1 MGFLFAFYSFVVFNC
16 MIKSAFSC
24 EVGKEVDLSSSNISI
39 TYDILSSNPPI
50 VEMKKSSTVG
60 IEFCVTSSLNINEVN
75 HQGDKTSIYG
85 PVTEDQLTHDLI
97 TSGTTVKLV
106 IHYDSLGQN
115 LQIYSSTN
123 GALIASTRSLP
134 ELGFSDSV
142 NSIEVI
148 HKNGINECQIIKVQ
162 DAVPCEII
170 QSDWINME
178 VSRTSLED
186 GGSMTVSCSEGYHL
200 LSGSGVVSCNGGVL
214 SPSQSC
220 IG

>member
-1 MGFLFAFYSFVVFNC
+1 MTVFVATEFSH
-16 MIKSAFSC
+16 IKFRIFTVVSSC

-39 TYDILSSNPPI
+39 TYDIVSSNPPI

-85 PVTEDQLTHDLI
+85 PVTDMDQLAHDLI
-97 TSGTTVKLV
+97 ASGTTTTVKLV

-148 HKNGINECQIIKVQ
+148 HKNGINECQIIKG
-162 DAVPCEII
+162 
-170 QSDWINME
+170 W
-178 VSRTSLED
+178 
-186 GGSMTVSCSEGYHL
+186 
-200 LSGSGVVSCNGGVL
+200 
-214 SPSQSC
+214 
-220 IG
+220 

>member
-1 MGFLFAFYSFVVFNC
+1 MICSTGFSHTKVWTFTG
-16 MIKSAFSC
+16 AFSC

-148 HKNGINECQIIKVQ
+148 HKNGINECQIIKGWWNWKSHV
-162 DAVPCEII
+162 CKLRTHKSII
-170 QSDWINME
+170 ATSTYYWYIKCFTKNPWILTNYQKNQE
-178 VSRTSLED
+178 
-186 GGSMTVSCSEGYHL
+186 
-200 LSGSGVVSCNGGVL
+200 
-214 SPSQSC
+214 
-220 IG
+220 